1 MAASKMAILAF
12 QAPSTIDTLK
22 YLYGFREGGG
32 RGGPVPPHEHP
43 GQPLSNTPGRD
54 ARQPGGAQ
62 KLMRAACNESGH
74 ARRLRASQACGLV
87 PLAAIRAARPMAR
100 LQSVICVSS

>member
-22 YLYGFREGGG
+22 YVYGFREGGG
-32 RGGPVPPHEHP
+32 EGRTRTTSRAPRA
-43 GQPLSNTPGRD
+43 TPYPAGRD
-54 ARQPGGAQ
+54 ARQPGGSQ